1 MSEQNSKRKQAVALR
16 YDPTRE
22 PAPKVMAKG
31 KGYVAEEIIARAKEH
46 AIPLQED
53 ASLVELLSQL
63 EIHQAIPNELYE
75 VVAEVF
81 SYIYQVDQHR
91 STHGE

>member
-1 MSEQNSKRKQAVALR
+1 MSEQGSKRKHAVALR
-16 YDPTRE
+16 YDPALE

-31 KGYVAEEIIARAKEH
+31 KGYVAEGIIARANEH
-46 AIPLQED
+46 SIPLQED

-91 STHGE
+91 STQGE